1 MLAVAAKPNAEAVVG
16 EARWSAGRVGRRSSE
31 SYRCL
36 AAQTLL
42 LQLIPAEDVK
52 GGGVRVNAK
61 RWRHVKTCLDT
72 WTPTD
77 CAWHQSVPP
86 AESEM

>member
-36 AAQTLL
+36 AAQTRL
-42 LQLIPAEDVK
+42 LQLICPAEDVRGE
-52 GGGVRVNAK
+52 GG
-61 RWRHVKTCLDT
+61 
-72 WTPTD
+72 
-77 CAWHQSVPP
+77 
-86 AESEM
+86 

>member
-42 LQLIPAEDVK
+42 LQLIFTAEDVRGRGESGQK
-52 GGGVRVNAK
+52 GGDK
-61 RWRHVKTCLDT
+61 
-72 WTPTD
+72 
-77 CAWHQSVPP
+77 
-86 AESEM
+86 

>member
-36 AAQTLL
+36 AAQTRL
-42 LQLIPAEDVK
+42 LQLICPAEDVRGGRGGEREQK
-52 GGGVRVNAK
+52 GG
-61 RWRHVKTCLDT
+61 D
-72 WTPTD
+72 
-77 CAWHQSVPP
+77 
-86 AESEM
+86 M